1 MDNKLFLLCNFM
13 YIGKLRGGE
22 RKGKVVKTWV
32 DPPECIHDLLLPE
45 QFALVSWFFEI
56 LILLLKNFDF
66 SESNG
71 SSGRCSFKV
80 VLHVVR

>member
-13 YIGKLRGGE
+13 YIGKLGGGGGGGGGGE

-45 QFALVSWFFEI
+45 QFALVS
-56 LILLLKNFDF
+56 
-66 SESNG
+66 
-71 SSGRCSFKV
+71 
-80 VLHVVR
+80 